1 MVSVCSD
8 GQVVATSTTLTT
20 VEANV
25 NCVTPADGVLYC
37 GLGALP
43 HCQGATGGRRG
54 SVRVAFWRSREAMG
68 CLGYHA
74 VRDIV
79 PPWDAM
85 RGGDGAAWRGLRR
98 KWSSVEA
105 V

>member
-1 MVSVCSD
+1 MPLTAHGLRVL

-54 SVRVAFWRSREAMG
+54 SVRLAFVRWRSREAMG

-74 VRDIV
+74 VWDIV
-79 PPWDAM
+79 PPCDAM
-85 RGGDGAAWRGLRR
+85 RGEGTAQP
-98 KWSSVEA
+98 
-105 V
+105 